1 MNKILVTLGLVAGL
15 SLNSWTNSAQEAPT
29 QKILI
34 KKKTNKHLAETMT
47 SLAQKTDT
55 IHFSDAQR
63 KLELRNEIQK
73 ILENEIINN
82 KDINKLQEKYEQEFI
97 LDQLT
102 TLIAIIEKHPDQ
114 FWTFNEKGEYQLD
127 ESKIKILVSD
137 ILFCTEKYWEKI
149 FIGPRITAVLVVIG
163 LSIWKMKL
171 DWKDETEKQE
181 KEKSF

>member
-1 MNKILVTLGLVAGL
+1 
-15 SLNSWTNSAQEAPT
+15 
-29 QKILI
+29 
-34 KKKTNKHLAETMT
+34 MT

-114 FWTFNEKGEYQLD
+114 F
-127 ESKIKILVSD
+127 
-137 ILFCTEKYWEKI
+137 
-149 FIGPRITAVLVVIG
+149 
-163 LSIWKMKL
+163 
-171 DWKDETEKQE
+171 
-181 KEKSF
+181 